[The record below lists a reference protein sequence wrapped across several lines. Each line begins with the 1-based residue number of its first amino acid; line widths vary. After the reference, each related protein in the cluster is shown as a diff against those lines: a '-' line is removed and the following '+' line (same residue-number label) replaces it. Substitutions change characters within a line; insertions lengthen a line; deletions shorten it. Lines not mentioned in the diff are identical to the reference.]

1 MRNKILI
8 VDDVELNR
16 DILSDMLE
24 EDYDILTAAD
34 GRQAITIMNS
44 EIENIAVVLLD
55 LVMPEVDGF
64 YVLNIMKERNWMKDI
79 PVVIISGDAT
89 VEVETR
95 ALKFGVN
102 DFIHKPFNV
111 NIVRQ
116 RVKNITDL
124 YNYRKQIEER
134 FNTQTDILEKTNIL
148 LRRQAYE
155 LHQNNA
161 RIIDI
166 LGTVVESRNLESGE
180 HIHRVKGYTHLLA
193 LEYMRLYPD
202 EGMTKHRAKLIA
214 SASSLHDVG
223 KIAIPDSILLKPG
236 RFSPDEFAIM
246 TAHTSKGAAI
256 VKEMSDIWDEEYGT
270 ACYEICL
277 YHHERWDGKGY
288 PMHKKGDEIPLSA
301 QLVSIADVYDALVSE
316 RCYKDAFSPEQAFE
330 MIVGGECGQFNP
342 KIIECFKNLKDEF
355 ENFDAENYS
364 LEEENEDLPDYMSQL
379 F

>member
-1 MRNKILI
+1 MRNKVLI

-16 DILSDMLE
+16 DILSDMLSP
-24 EDYDILTAAD
+24 DYDILTASD
-34 GRQAITIMNS
+34 GRQAINIMNS
-44 EIENIAVVLLD
+44 EINNIATVLLD
-55 LVMPEVDGF
+55 LVMQEVDGF
-64 YVLNIMKERNWMKDI
+64 YVLNIMKERDWMKDI

-111 NIVRQ
+111 NVVRQ
-116 RVKNITDL
+116 RIKNITDL
-124 YNYRKQIEER
+124 YNYRKQVEER

-166 LGTVVESRNLESGE
+166 LGTVVESRNLESGQ
-180 HIHRVKGYTHLLA
+180 HIHRVKGYTQLLA
-193 LEYMRLYPD
+193 LEYMKLYP
-202 EGMTKHRAKLIA
+202 ESGMTKKQAQLIA
-214 SASSLHDVG
+214 SASALHDIG

-236 RFSPDEFAIM
+236 RFTQEEFEIM
-246 TAHTSKGAAI
+246 TSHTSKGADI
-256 VKEMSDIWDEEYGT
+256 VKEMSDIWDEEYGKV
-270 ACYEICL
+270 CYEICL

-288 PMHKKGDEIPLSA
+288 PKHIKEDEIPIAA

-316 RCYKDAFSPEQAFE
+316 RCYKDAFTPSQAYE
-330 MIVGGECGQFNP
+330 MIINGECGQFNP
-342 KIIECFKNLKDEF
+342 KLIECFKNLKDVF
-355 ENFDAENYS
+355 ENFDAENLL
-364 LEEENEDLPDYMSQL
+364 LETDVPDFL
-379 F
+379 NC

>member
-1 MRNKILI
+1 MRNKVLI

-16 DILSDMLE
+16 DILSDMLSP
-24 EDYDILTAAD
+24 DYDILTASD
-34 GRQAITIMNS
+34 GRQAINIMNS
-44 EIENIAVVLLD
+44 EINNIATVLLD

-64 YVLNIMKERNWMKDI
+64 YVLNIMKERDWMKDI

-111 NIVRQ
+111 NVVRQ
-116 RVKNITDL
+116 RIKNITDL
-124 YNYRKQIEER
+124 YNYRKQVEER

-166 LGTVVESRNLESGE
+166 LGTVVESRNLESGQ
-180 HIHRVKGYTHLLA
+180 HIHRVKGYTQLLA
-193 LEYMRLYPD
+193 LEYMKLYP
-202 EGMTKHRAKLIA
+202 ESGMTKKQAQLIA
-214 SASSLHDVG
+214 SASALHDIG

-236 RFSPDEFAIM
+236 RFTQEEFEIM
-246 TAHTSKGAAI
+246 TSHTSKGADI
-256 VKEMSDIWDEEYGT
+256 VKEMSDIWDEEYGKV
-270 ACYEICL
+270 CYEICL

-288 PMHKKGDEIPLSA
+288 PKHIKEDEIPIAA

-316 RCYKDAFSPEQAFE
+316 RCYKDAFTPSQAYE
-330 MIVGGECGQFNP
+330 MIINGECGQFNP
-342 KIIECFKNLKDEF
+342 KLIECFKNLKEVF
-355 ENFDAENYS
+355 ENFDAENLL
-364 LEEENEDLPDYMSQL
+364 LETDVPD
-379 F
+379 FINC